1 MAKTNVKPEY
11 KTIKTKIEAYC
22 AFQDRCKQ
30 EVTQKLYTLGAN
42 KEEIEK
48 LVKELIDDRFLN
60 EERFVKAFVSG
71 KLHLKKWGVNKIKQ
85 ALMQKGISDILIKD
99 ALSDIE
105 QEDYMDK
112 LKIIAQ
118 KKWEVLKDPEP
129 AKNKA
134 KLIRFLL
141 SKGYEYDK
149 IKEVI
154 KGLKKQP

>member
-1 MAKTNVKPEY
+1 MAKMNVKPEY
-11 KTIKTKIEAYC
+11 KTLKTKIEAYC

-48 LVKELIDDRFLN
+48 LVKELVDDRFLN

-149 IKEVI
+149 IKEVM
-154 KGLKKQP
+154 KGMI